1 MLRLCG
7 THQPIRP
14 SRKTIR
20 LTHAETHVTPG
31 ARMLAKRQ
39 VREPHGCW
47 LGYLMSLMTSDI
59 WLVSRRTIISI
70 RILLFI
76 IVNPILATH
85 QKKGLKNNPESEY
98 TSKPQQHSS
107 TLNPYSVGTVV
118 LHLNPTWSQ
127 GNGACGFKLVT
138 WQTHGTPTWVST
150 MFFTKHVAI
159 LPHKTT

>member
-39 VREPHGCW
+39 AREPHGCW

-98 TSKPQQHSS
+98 TSTPQQHSS
-107 TLNPYSVGTVV
+107 TLNPYSVGSPSESDLVPRQWRMWLQACYLTDPWNSNVNV
-118 LHLNPTWSQ
+118 NHVIHQTCFDSPT
-127 GNGACGFKLVT
+127 
-138 WQTHGTPTWVST
+138 
-150 MFFTKHVAI
+150 
-159 LPHKTT
+159 